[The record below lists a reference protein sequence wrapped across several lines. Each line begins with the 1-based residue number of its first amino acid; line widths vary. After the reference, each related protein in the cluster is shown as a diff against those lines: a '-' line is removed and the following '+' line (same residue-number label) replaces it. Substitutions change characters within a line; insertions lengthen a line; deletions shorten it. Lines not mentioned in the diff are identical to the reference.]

1 MTEDLQ
7 DRVRDALLARAVTV
21 PEPEQPDWAAIG
33 RRQAQRKR
41 TRFAPIAASVAV
53 LITLTAGLLIGV
65 GIGSPRTRAT
75 FPHPAPVNAH
85 PAATCVAN
93 VPSRVLPQWARGGF
107 TEVEPRMPYVLGARG
122 DIAAILFGN
131 PLAAPP
137 RRHLSNKILWVSRV
151 SAASG
156 DPLIV
161 DARLDGS
168 QTTVRRTV
176 PGGPGPS
183 IIDLPQSGCWHLTL
197 TWSQHTD
204 TLDLRYTR
212 QSHM

>member
-1 MTEDLQ
+1 MTENLQ
-7 DRVRDALLARAVTV
+7 DRVRDALAARVMTVT
-21 PEPEQPDWAAIG
+21 EPEQPDWTAID
-33 RRQAQRKR
+33 RRQR
-41 TRFAPIAASVAV
+41 TRFAPIGASVAV
-53 LITLTAGLLIGV
+53 LVTLTAGLIIGAS
-65 GIGSPRTRAT
+65 IGSPRTRAT
-75 FPHPAPVNAH
+75 FPRPATVNAV

-93 VPSRVLPQWARGGF
+93 MPSRVLPQWARGGF
-107 TEVEPRMPYVLGARG
+107 TKAEPRMPYVLGARG

-137 RRHLSNKILWVSRV
+137 RRHLNNKILWVSRV
-151 SAASG
+151 PAIPG
-156 DPLIV
+156 DPLII
-161 DARLDGS
+161 DAQLDGS

-197 TWSQHTD
+197 KWSQRTD
-204 TLDLRYTR
+204 TLDLRYTK